1 MAAAAAGAAGAGQH
15 LPQRWHKAA
24 HVAGRDAGQ
33 QGELPSRR
41 HRRHV
46 TRCIYVRSFEWLLG
60 VQHLGDGYRQ
70 LINQLIARKYV
81 RDQLIGPN
89 YPGSL
94 TIFVGGGAYML
105 RTSRPRRV
113 ALERRRTDIDTSHR
127 THDRQQ
133 CRPCVVALP

>member
-105 RTSRPRRV
+105 RSTSRQPT
-113 ALERRRTDIDTSHR
+113 L
-127 THDRQQ
+127 
-133 CRPCVVALP
+133 